1 VKSRLVGLGKSRL
14 PRIVAAVAMFE
25 LGLFVAGYLVYW
37 IIQRP
42 GDLDFGSQYA
52 AAYIGIHYGWS
63 RLYDPTLIGPI
74 EAANHLDGFAPFQHP
89 PPDAWLAVPFLL
101 LPLRWA
107 GLIWQALVLAA
118 LIAAALLLSPARRWD
133 RVLILLS
140 VAGFQPVLFAL
151 GYGTMSPV
159 VFLLLVGTL
168 RAMEGGS
175 AVLAGVFL
183 GLTALK
189 PQLTLLT
196 IPVLLAAGYWKTALT
211 AVGVMAALAV
221 ASVAVI
227 GVSATRDY
235 VSFLVS
241 PETLLHPVPW
251 TVKGLVGSGTPSF
264 IATAVVIVAVVV
276 AAIRLRPRPDV
287 ALAVGILA
295 SLFVSQHLNV
305 GDFVLWLLPVWLAF
319 RTGRPWWLRAIAAL
333 TWVAGWLVLGVP
345 IVCVVCDVALAMAFV
360 VAGARQSDDRDSKGN
375 VESREDVALRSEDG
389 AEHDVQR
396 PGRGKREVR
405 LELRRLR

>member
-1 VKSRLVGLGKSRL
+1 MQTRLRRL
-14 PRIVAAVAMFE
+14 ESSKLLRVVAAVAMFE

-37 IIQRP
+37 IVQRP
-42 GDLDFGSQYA
+42 GDLDFGSQWA

-107 GLIWQALVLAA
+107 GLIWQALLLAA
-118 LIAAALLLSPARRWD
+118 LVTAALLVSPPRRWD
-133 RVLILLS
+133 RALILLS

-159 VFLLLVGTL
+159 VFLLLVATL
-168 RAMEGGS
+168 RAMEGG
-175 AVLAGVFL
+175 APAIAGVFL

-227 GVSATRDY
+227 GVSGTRDY

-264 IATAVVIVAVVV
+264 IATAVVIVAAV
-276 AAIRLRPRPDV
+276 AVAIRLRPPPDV
-287 ALAVGILA
+287 ALSVGVLA
-295 SLFVSQHLNV
+295 SLFVAQHLNI
-305 GDFVLWLLPVWLAF
+305 GDFVLWLLPVWIAF
-319 RTGRPWWLRAIAAL
+319 RAGRPWWLRAVAAV
-333 TWVAGWLVLGVP
+333 TWMSGWLVLGVP
-345 IVCVVCDVALAMAFV
+345 IACVVCDIALAVAFV
-360 VAGARQSDDRDSKGN
+360 VVTAHTRAPA
-375 VESREDVALRSEDG
+375 VEPVS
-389 AEHDVQR
+389 
-396 PGRGKREVR
+396 GRAVSAPTP
-405 LELRRLR
+405 

>member
-1 VKSRLVGLGKSRL
+1 MLRV
-14 PRIVAAVAMFE
+14 VAAVAMFE
-25 LGLFVAGYLVYW
+25 LGLFVAGYLIYW
-37 IIQRP
+37 IVQRP

-63 RLYDPTLIGPI
+63 RLYDSALIGPI

-89 PPDAWLAVPFLL
+89 PPDA
-101 LPLRWA
+101 

-118 LIAAALLLSPARRWD
+118 LIAAALLTSPARRWD
-133 RVLILLS
+133 RALILLS

-168 RAMEGGS
+168 RALEGGS
-175 AVLAGVFL
+175 PVLAGVFL

-196 IPVLLAAGYWKTALT
+196 IPVLLGAGYWKTGLT
-211 AVGVMAALAV
+211 AIGVMAALAV

-227 GVSATRDY
+227 GINGTRDY

-251 TVKGLVGSGTPSF
+251 TVKGLVGTGTPSF
-264 IATAVVIVAVVV
+264 IATALVIVAAV
-276 AAIRLRPRPDV
+276 AVAIRLRPPPDV
-287 ALAVGILA
+287 VLSVGVLA
-295 SLFVSQHLNV
+295 SLFVAQHLNV

-319 RTGRPWWLRAIAAL
+319 RAGRPWWLRAVAAL
-333 TWVAGWLVLGVP
+333 TWISGWLVVGVP
-345 IVCVVCDVALAMAFV
+345 IVCVVCDVALAVAFV
-360 VAGARQSDDRDSKGN
+360 VASARQSHDRDSKGN
-375 VESREDVALRSEDG
+375 IESAEDMALRSEDG
-389 AEHDVQR
+389 AEQNVQR
-396 PGRGKREVR
+396 LRRGKREVR

>member
-1 VKSRLVGLGKSRL
+1 VLRV
-14 PRIVAAVAMFE
+14 VAAVAMFE
-25 LGLFVAGYLVYW
+25 LGLFVAGYLIYW
-37 IIQRP
+37 IVQRP

-63 RLYDPTLIGPI
+63 RLYDSALIGPI

-118 LIAAALLLSPARRWD
+118 LIAAALLTSPARRWD
-133 RVLILLS
+133 RALILLS

-168 RAMEGGS
+168 RALEGGS
-175 AVLAGVFL
+175 PVLAGVFL

-196 IPVLLAAGYWKTALT
+196 IPVLLGAGYWKTGLT
-211 AVGVMAALAV
+211 AIGVMAALAV

-227 GVSATRDY
+227 GINGTRDY

-251 TVKGLVGSGTPSF
+251 TVKGLVGTGTPSF
-264 IATAVVIVAVVV
+264 IATALVIVAAV
-276 AAIRLRPRPDV
+276 AVAIRLRPPPDV
-287 ALAVGILA
+287 VLSVGVLA
-295 SLFVSQHLNV
+295 SLFVAQHLNV

-319 RTGRPWWLRAIAAL
+319 RAGRPWWLRAVAAL
-333 TWVAGWLVLGVP
+333 TWISGWLVVGVP
-345 IVCVVCDVALAMAFV
+345 IVCVVCDVALAVAFV
-360 VAGARQSDDRDSKGN
+360 VASARQSHDRDSKGN
-375 VESREDVALRSEDG
+375 IESAEDMALRSEDG
-389 AEHDVQR
+389 AEQNVQR
-396 PGRGKREVR
+396 LRRGKREVR

>member
-1 VKSRLVGLGKSRL
+1 VQARLH
-14 PRIVAAVAMFE
+14 RIESSKLLRVVAAFAMFE
-25 LGLFVAGYLVYW
+25 LALFVAGYLVYW

-107 GLIWQALVLAA
+107 GLIWQALLLAA
-118 LIAAALLLSPARRWD
+118 LIVAALLVSPARRWD
-133 RVLILLS
+133 RALILLS

-168 RAMEGGS
+168 RAMEDGS
-175 AVLAGVFL
+175 PLLAGVFL

-189 PQLTLLT
+189 PQLTLLAM
-196 IPVLLAAGYWKTALT
+196 PVLLAAGYWKTALT
-211 AVGVMAALAV
+211 AVGVMAALAM

-227 GVSATRDY
+227 GVSGTRDY

-251 TVKGLVGSGTPSF
+251 TVKGLVGTGAPSF
-264 IATAVVIVAVVV
+264 IATAVVIVAAVVV
-276 AAIRLRPRPDV
+276 AIRLRPRPDV
-287 ALAVGILA
+287 ALSMGVLA
-295 SLFVSQHLNV
+295 SLFVAQHLNV

-319 RTGRPWWLRAIAAL
+319 RAGRPWWLRAVAAV
-333 TWVAGWLVLGVP
+333 TWMSGWLVVGVP
-345 IVCVVCDVALAMAFV
+345 IVCVVCDLALAVAFV
-360 VAGARQSDDRDSKGN
+360 VAIAQVRGPAA
-375 VESREDVALRSEDG
+375 VEISRE
-389 AEHDVQR
+389 
-396 PGRGKREVR
+396 PG
-405 LELRRLR
+405 

>member
-1 VKSRLVGLGKSRL
+1 MQAGLRRLESSKLLRV
-14 PRIVAAVAMFE
+14 VAAVAMFE
-25 LGLFVAGYLVYW
+25 LGLFVAAYLVYW
-37 IIQRP
+37 IVQRP
-42 GDLDFGSQYA
+42 GDLDFGSQWA

-107 GLIWQALVLAA
+107 GLVWQVLVLAA
-118 LIAAALLLSPARRWD
+118 LVAAALLVSPSRRWD
-133 RVLILLS
+133 RALILLS

-175 AVLAGVFL
+175 PVLAGVFL

-196 IPVLLAAGYWKTALT
+196 IPVLLAAGYWKTALS
-211 AVGVMAALAV
+211 AIGVMAGLAV

-227 GVSATRDY
+227 GVSGTRDY

-251 TVKGLVGSGTPSF
+251 TIKGLVGSGTPSF
-264 IATAVVIVAVVV
+264 IATALVVVAVVAV
-276 AAIRLRPRPDV
+276 GIRLRPAPEV
-287 ALAVGILA
+287 ALSVGVLA
-295 SLFVSQHLNV
+295 SLFVAQHLNV
-305 GDFVLWLLPVWLAF
+305 GDFVLWLLPVWVAF
-319 RTGRPWWLRAIAAL
+319 RAGRPWWLRAVAAV
-333 TWVAGWLVLGVP
+333 TWISGWLVLGVP
-345 IVCVVCDVALAMAFV
+345 IVCVVCDVALAVAFV
-360 VAGARQSDDRDSKGN
+360 VATAQTRAPAVVPVTARAAS
-375 VESREDVALRSEDG
+375 A
-389 AEHDVQR
+389 
-396 PGRGKREVR
+396 PGP
-405 LELRRLR
+405 

>member
-1 VKSRLVGLGKSRL
+1 VLRV
-14 PRIVAAVAMFE
+14 VAAVAMFE
-25 LGLFVAGYLVYW
+25 LGLFVAGYLIYW
-37 IIQRP
+37 IVQRP

-107 GLIWQALVLAA
+107 GLIWQALLLAT
-118 LIAAALLLSPARRWD
+118 LVAAALLVTFKGGPPPLIAAGPAEPDPGAPLARARRWD
-133 RVLILLS
+133 RGLTLLS

-168 RAMEGGS
+168 RALEGGS
-175 AVLAGVFL
+175 PVLAGVFL

-196 IPVLLAAGYWKTALT
+196 IPVLLAAGYWKTGLT
-211 AVGVMAALAV
+211 AVGVMAALAI

-227 GVSATRDY
+227 GISGTRDY
-235 VSFLVS
+235 ASFLVS

-251 TVKGLVGSGTPSF
+251 TVKGLVGTGTPSF
-264 IATAVVIVAVVV
+264 IATAVVIVAGV
-276 AAIRLRPRPDV
+276 AVAIRLRPPPDV
-287 ALAVGILA
+287 ALSVGVLA
-295 SLFVSQHLNV
+295 SLFVAQHLNV
-305 GDFVLWLLPVWLAF
+305 GDFVLWLLPAWLAF
-319 RTGRPWWLRAIAAL
+319 RAGRPWWLRAVAAV
-333 TWVAGWLVLGVP
+333 TWMSGWLVLGVP
-345 IVCVVCDVALAMAFV
+345 IVCVVCDVALAAAFV
-360 VAGARQSDDRDSKGN
+360 VAIAQVRAPAG
-375 VESREDVALRSEDG
+375 VAVTGRAAS
-389 AEHDVQR
+389 A
-396 PGRGKREVR
+396 PGP
-405 LELRRLR
+405 

>member
-1 VKSRLVGLGKSRL
+1 MLRV
-14 PRIVAAVAMFE
+14 VAAVGMFE

-37 IIQRP
+37 IVQRP
-42 GDLDFGSQYA
+42 GDLDFGSQWA
-52 AAYIGIHYGWS
+52 AAYIGIHYGWN

-118 LIAAALLLSPARRWD
+118 LVAAALLVSSKGGTPPLGAAERAEPDPGAPPAPARRWD
-133 RVLILLS
+133 RALILLS

-159 VFLLLVGTL
+159 VLLLLVGTL

-175 AVLAGVFL
+175 PVLAGVFL

-189 PQLTLLT
+189 PQLTLLA

-227 GVSATRDY
+227 GISGTRDY
-235 VSFLVS
+235 MSFLVS

-264 IATAVVIVAVVV
+264 IATGVVIVAVVA
-276 AAIRLRPRPDV
+276 AAIRLRPSPHV
-287 ALAVGILA
+287 ALSVGILA
-295 SLFVSQHLNV
+295 SLFVAQHLNV

-319 RTGRPWWLRAIAAL
+319 RAGRPWWLRAIAAV
-333 TWVAGWLVLGVP
+333 TWMSGWLVLGVP
-345 IVCVVCDVALAMAFV
+345 IVCVICDVALAVAFV
-360 VAGARQSDDRDSKGN
+360 VAAAQTRAP
-375 VESREDVALRSEDG
+375 ALVRVTGRAAS
-389 AEHDVQR
+389 V
-396 PGRGKREVR
+396 PGP
-405 LELRRLR
+405 

>member
-1 VKSRLVGLGKSRL
+1 VKSRLLDLGKSRL

-25 LGLFVAGYLVYW
+25 LGLFVAGYLIYW
-37 IIQRP
+37 IVQRP

-118 LIAAALLLSPARRWD
+118 LIAAALLVSPRGRWD
-133 RVLILLS
+133 RALILLS

-159 VFLLLVGTL
+159 VFLLLIGTL

-175 AVLAGVFL
+175 PALAGVFL

-211 AVGVMAALAV
+211 AVGVMAALAA

-227 GVSATRDY
+227 GVSGTRDY
-235 VSFLVS
+235 VTFLVS

-264 IATAVVIVAVVV
+264 IATALVIVAVVAV
-276 AAIRLRPRPDV
+276 AIRLRPRPDV
-287 ALAVGILA
+287 ALSLGILA
-295 SLFVSQHLNV
+295 SLFVAQHLNV
-305 GDFVLWLLPVWLAF
+305 GDFVLWLLPIWLAF
-319 RTGRPWWLRAIAAL
+319 REARPWWLRAIAAV
-333 TWVAGWLVLGVP
+333 TWMSGWLVLGVP
-345 IVCVVCDVALAMAFV
+345 IVCVVCDVALAVAFV
-360 VAGARQSDDRDSKGN
+360 VTIAQVRAP
-375 VESREDVALRSEDG
+375 VTVAVTGRAAS
-389 AEHDVQR
+389 A
-396 PGRGKREVR
+396 PGP
-405 LELRRLR
+405 

>member
-1 VKSRLVGLGKSRL
+1 VQARLH
-14 PRIVAAVAMFE
+14 RIESSKLLRVVAAFAMFE

-42 GDLDFGSQYA
+42 GDLDFGSQWA

-107 GLIWQALVLAA
+107 GLIWQALLLAA
-118 LIAAALLLSPARRWD
+118 LVAAALLMSPPRRWD
-133 RVLILLS
+133 RALILLS

-168 RAMEGGS
+168 RAMDGGS
-175 AVLAGVFL
+175 PVLAGLFL

-196 IPVLLAAGYWKTALT
+196 IPVLLAAGYWKTGLIAI
-211 AVGVMAALAV
+211 GVMAGLAV

-227 GVSATRDY
+227 GVSGTRDY

-264 IATAVVIVAVVV
+264 VATAVVVVAVVA
-276 AAIRLRPRPDV
+276 AAIRIRPRPDV

-319 RTGRPWWLRAIAAL
+319 RAGRQWWLRAIAAL
-333 TWVAGWLVLGVP
+333 TWMAGWLVLGVP
-345 IVCVVCDVALAMAFV
+345 IVCVVCDIAFAVAFV
-360 VAGARQSDDRDSKGN
+360 VASAGASDQSRAGMNSLTLDLDS
-375 VESREDVALRSEDG
+375 SSARRRSISPR
-389 AEHDVQR
+389 V
-396 PGRGKREVR
+396 GK
-405 LELRRLR
+405 

>member
-1 VKSRLVGLGKSRL
+1 
-14 PRIVAAVAMFE
+14 MFE
-25 LGLFVAGYLVYW
+25 LGLFVAGYLIYW
-37 IIQRP
+37 IVQRP

-63 RLYDPTLIGPI
+63 RLYDPSLIGPI

-107 GLIWQALVLAA
+107 GLIWQALLLAM
-118 LIAAALLLSPARRWD
+118 LVGAALLVSPARRWD
-133 RVLILLS
+133 RALILLS

-168 RAMEGGS
+168 RAMEVEGGS
-175 AVLAGVFL
+175 PVLAGVFL

-211 AVGVMAALAV
+211 AVGVMAALAA

-227 GVSATRDY
+227 GLSGTRDY

-251 TVKGLVGSGTPSF
+251 TVKGLVGSGMPSF
-264 IATAVVIVAVVV
+264 IVTALVIVAVVA

-287 ALAVGILA
+287 ALSIGILA
-295 SLFVSQHLNV
+295 SLFVAQHLNV

-319 RTGRPWWLRAIAAL
+319 RPGRPWWLRVVAAV
-333 TWVAGWLVLGVP
+333 TWMSGWLVLGVP
-345 IVCVVCDVALAMAFV
+345 IVCVACDVALAVAFV
-360 VAGARQSDDRDSKGN
+360 VAGARQGHDRDSKGN
-375 VESREDVALRSEDG
+375 VESPEDVALRSKDG
-389 AEHDVQR
+389 AEHDVER
-396 PGRGKREVR
+396 LGRGKREVR

>member
-1 VKSRLVGLGKSRL
+1 
-14 PRIVAAVAMFE
+14 VAMFE
-25 LGLFVAGYLVYW
+25 LGLFVAGYLIYW
-37 IIQRP
+37 IVQRP
-42 GDLDFGSQYA
+42 GDLDFGSQWA

-107 GLIWQALVLAA
+107 GLIWQALLLVA
-118 LIAAALLLSPARRWD
+118 LIVAALLVSPARRWD
-133 RVLILLS
+133 RALILLS

-175 AVLAGVFL
+175 PVLAGALL

-189 PQLTLLT
+189 PQLTLLA
-196 IPVLLAAGYWKTALT
+196 IPVVLGAGYWKTALAAMVVT
-211 AVGVMAALAV
+211 AALAL

-227 GVSATRDY
+227 GISGTRDY

-251 TVKGLVGSGTPSF
+251 TVKGLVGGGAPSL
-264 IATAVVIVAVVV
+264 IATAIVVVAVVV
-276 AAIRLRPRPDV
+276 VGIRLRPRPDV
-287 ALAVGILA
+287 AISVGILA
-295 SLFVSQHLNV
+295 SLFVAQHLNI

-319 RTGRPWWLRAIAAL
+319 RAGRPWWLRAIAAV
-333 TWVAGWLVLGVP
+333 TWISGWLVLGVP
-345 IVCVVCDVALAMAFV
+345 IACIICDVALAVAFI
-360 VAGARQSDDRDSKGN
+360 VAGARHSHDRDSKGN
-375 VESREDVALRSEDG
+375 VEPGEDIALRSEDG

-396 PGRGKREVR
+396 LRRGKREVR

>member
-1 VKSRLVGLGKSRL
+1 MLRV
-14 PRIVAAVAMFE
+14 VAAVAMFE
-25 LGLFVAGYLVYW
+25 LGLFVAGYLIYW
-37 IIQRP
+37 IVQRP

-63 RLYDPTLIGPI
+63 RLYDSALIGPI
-74 EAANHLDGFAPFQHP
+74 EAANHLDGFAPFQHT

-118 LIAAALLLSPARRWD
+118 LIAAALLVAPARRWD
-133 RVLILLS
+133 RALILLS

-175 AVLAGVFL
+175 PALAGVFL

-211 AVGVMAALAV
+211 AVGVMAALAA

-227 GVSATRDY
+227 GISGTRDY

-264 IATAVVIVAVVV
+264 IATALVIVAVVAV
-276 AAIRLRPRPDV
+276 GIRLRPPPDV
-287 ALAVGILA
+287 ALSVGILA

-319 RTGRPWWLRAIAAL
+319 RPGRPYWLRAIAAA
-333 TWVAGWLVLGVP
+333 TWMSGWLVLGVP
-345 IVCVVCDVALAMAFV
+345 IVCVVCDVALAGAYV
-360 VAGARQSDDRDSKGN
+360 VAAAQSRAGMNSLTFDLDSSSARR
-375 VESREDVALRSEDG
+375 RSISPR
-389 AEHDVQR
+389 V
-396 PGRGKREVR
+396 GK
-405 LELRRLR
+405 